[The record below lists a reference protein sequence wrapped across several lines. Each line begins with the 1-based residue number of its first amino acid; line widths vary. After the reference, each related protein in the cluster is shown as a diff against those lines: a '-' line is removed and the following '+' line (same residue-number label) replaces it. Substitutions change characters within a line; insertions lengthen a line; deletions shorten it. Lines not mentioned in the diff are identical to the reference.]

1 MYTMM
6 MWLNVMNSLS
16 VYVFIVDFFSWWRKK
31 LHAFYCVC
39 SIFIY
44 LSYAF
49 FFALSYYY
57 PIPILI
63 INSRV
68 INLQNK
74 VHFLN
79 LMRNRDSLETMTKW
93 RNVIK
98 SVSYMVS
105 FIVCCATN
113 CLLFVFLVFFL
124 VLALISQHVLL
135 FFVLLLLLL
144 FFFHDH
150 EDDKWCCNLTIFFI
164 TNLFCDSISTC

>member
-1 MYTMM
+1 MCVLFNLHFKTRSYIYMYTMM

-16 VYVFIVDFFSWWRKK
+16 ICFHRRFFSHDEEKIACV
-31 LHAFYCVC
+31 LLCVC
-39 SIFIY
+39 SIFIFILRIFLCS
-44 LSYAF
+44 LSF
-49 FFALSYYY
+49 FSYYY

-98 SVSYMVS
+98 SVYG
-105 FIVCCATN
+105 FFYRLLCATN
-113 CLLFVFLVFFL
+113 CLLFVLFLFSFSFL
-124 VLALISQHVLL
+124 LSSPNTCCCFL
-135 FFVLLLLLL
+135 FF
-144 FFFHDH
+144 
-150 EDDKWCCNLTIFFI
+150 CCCCCCF
-164 TNLFCDSISTC
+164 SWSWRW